1 VSTNRSLAP
10 PPPAQDAVIKEPHP
24 PARQGGGHRGVGLG
38 GGHGS
43 AHHRLGGHMAAQ
55 SHANAAQC
63 FMTCTAAS
71 NSLRVLYIDRNDY
84 LRVRR
89 RAEAQERQQMEHI
102 FEATN

>member
-1 VSTNRSLAP
+1 
-10 PPPAQDAVIKEPHP
+10 
-24 PARQGGGHRGVGLG
+24 
-38 GGHGS
+38 
-43 AHHRLGGHMAAQ
+43 MAAQ

-89 RAEAQERQQMEHI
+89 RAEAHERQQMERI